1 MSHGKQ
7 GMRSCEASLLSFQQN
22 HASTVGAILLASIL
36 SLFVVLIFCPSPYTS
51 LTARFF
57 ATVLVPSFFFS
68 LSFLLPLLVLDF
80 CLHMLRPS
88 LAQCLAICALAHHI
102 AVFESEAARAL
113 STGSLAMRLYHRRLL
128 SALLRT
134 RPASLAFAV
143 VAIASHGQ

>member
-1 MSHGKQ
+1 VSHGKQ

-36 SLFVVLIFCPSPYTS
+36 SLFVVLIFCPSPYTCA
-51 LTARFF
+51 LLCHCAC
-57 ATVLVPSFFFS
+57 SFLFFS

-128 SALLRT
+128 PALLRT